1 MGSNAQDNCE
11 VVCDPHDLA
20 RYFCSRQANSLSC
33 VSKPCPMYLQHFR
46 RAEPLPFC
54 CLISNNQQVLAMENL
69 ELLARSLLAEERHNV
84 ALALRSWFL
93 GLCRL

>member
-33 VSKPCPMYLQHFR
+33 VSKLCPKYLQHFR
-46 RAEPLPFC
+46 
-54 CLISNNQQVLAMENL
+54 
-69 ELLARSLLAEERHNV
+69 
-84 ALALRSWFL
+84 
-93 GLCRL
+93 